1 MNNLKIRIKR
11 QRQQPSSNVQLQHSH
26 NSTPMSHQPILRVSD
41 VHVLD
46 TNTGRWLRRLLVL
59 RPNTLCLSRLSS
71 RNTGV
76 YTAMAS
82 LPVDKNTDV
91 LLAESDEH
99 GDVLLIIASQGMTW
113 KMRLILRDQATNTT
127 NEEALAWLLAVE
139 EAIQQTQSTPASP
152 PQNRRSA
159 LKNAPV
165 TTKPSIPKPVI
176 KTSSPRQIQRPI
188 TIPESQRRGSSGMIE
203 TAPKSPTP
211 LSPSSRKFSPIPI
224 STYKTA
230 HNTQQAKLAEKERC
244 KSLTALESSALSTSA
259 PQTSFPRKGSAPTIL
274 IPSSTSSTTLSYED
288 FKRMFPSPPSRPQRA
303 SISSNSSSSK
313 DMKRRGMAGLSP
325 SSPHATLERAS
336 SPSGSVHSLPLSDTE
351 DSMDSPGTSL
361 PSANPMTLVYD
372 FVEFRKRT
380 STIPSQ

>member
-11 QRQQPSSNVQLQHSH
+11 QRQRPSSNVKQHPH

-59 RPNTLCLSRLSS
+59 KPDSLCLSRLSS

-113 KMRLILRDQATNTT
+113 KMRLVLRDQATNTA

-139 EAIQQTQSTPASP
+139 EAIQYTQSAPAYPS
-152 PQNRRSA
+152 QNRRSA

-176 KTSSPRQIQRPI
+176 KTSSPRQVQRPI

-224 STYKTA
+224 STYKAA

-244 KSLTALESSALSTSA
+244 KSLTALESSALSA
-259 PQTSFPRKGSAPTIL
+259 PQTSYPRKGSAPTIL

-303 SISSNSSSSK
+303 SISSSSSSSK

-325 SSPHATLERAS
+325 SSPHAALERAS

-351 DSMDSPGTSL
+351 DSMDSPATSL